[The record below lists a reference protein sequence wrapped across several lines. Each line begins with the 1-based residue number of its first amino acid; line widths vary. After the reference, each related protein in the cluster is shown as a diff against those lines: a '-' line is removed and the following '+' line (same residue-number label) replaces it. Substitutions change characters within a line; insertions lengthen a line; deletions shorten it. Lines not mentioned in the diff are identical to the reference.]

1 MKYVVTK
8 PIVYAAPTGGRTR
21 KGGRERKL
29 VRHNV
34 GDIVE
39 LDDNLADTF
48 YRRVEPYFEPKP
60 RPARKPKPADAEPA
74 DTRSFAEKQGLGKED
89 SGGSG
94 L

>member
-1 MKYVVTK
+1 MKYTVTK
-8 PIVYAAPTGGRTR
+8 PIVYAALTGGRTR

-29 VRHNV
+29 VRHDV

-39 LDDNLADTF
+39 LDDDLADKF
-48 YRRVEPYFEPKP
+48 YNRVEPYFEPKP
-60 RPARKPKPADAEPA
+60 KTVRKPKPPEP
-74 DTRSFAEKQGLGKED
+74 DTRSFTEKLGFRED

>member
-8 PIVYAAPTGGRTR
+8 PIQYGAPTGGRTR
-21 KGGRERKL
+21 KGGRERTL

-39 LDDNLADTF
+39 LDDGLADKF
-48 YRRVEPYFEPKP
+48 YNRLEPYFEPKP
-60 RPARKPKPADAEPA
+60 KTVRKPKQEPVEADV
-74 DTRSFAEKQGLGKED
+74 RSFAEKLGFKGD
-89 SGGSG
+89 GGGSG